1 MHRTE
6 KATQGW
12 PFLFSKYLRLMANQI
27 PHTTNSPLKNTKNT
41 YSALFSNF
49 LFLAIL
55 EFGSITHTCAQNS
68 NTQFNSNA
76 ISYIESRAWGNSNSS
91 ISNTF
96 NDFQLP
102 TNPHYW
108 KNKKPYEG
116 YWQQDVYYQIKAKLN
131 DTQESID
138 GSEKL
143 TYTNNS
149 PNTLHQAFFHL
160 YQNAVQPGSLV
171 DELYRVNKAKVNY
184 GLYESSQM
192 GTIVHSI
199 VINGKS
205 VPFSIQNT
213 LLKIELPQPL
223 KSGESI
229 DFYIDFTTYFDRG
242 SVRRRMKVYDHHGYK
257 HFNGVHWYP
266 RICVYDRKFTWE
278 TDQHVEKEFYGDYG
292 AFEVELDLPNH
303 YIVEATGVLQNKA
316 EAMPAALR
324 RQLDISNFKETPIG
338 SQPSVIIP
346 ATGKRKKW
354 QFHAVNV
361 HDFAWTADPTYRI
374 GEVDWNG
381 VKCVA
386 IAQENNAA
394 GWQQTAQFTAKV
406 IATYSRDFGMYDYPK
421 IVCADAADGMEY
433 PMITMDGGHYPSHQS
448 LIAHE
453 VGHNWFF
460 GMIGSNETYRAA
472 LDEGFTQFLTAWCM
486 RKLTKENQPELKRAF
501 SGYMEDA
508 IDGTDESLET
518 HSNEFHSAT
527 GHGGGYKHVY
537 YKTAS
542 MLYNLQYVLGDSV
555 FLEAMKDY
563 VSQWKFCHP
572 YIDDF
577 RNSITQS
584 AQTDLNTFFDQW
596 FISTKAADYGIKK
609 ITPLRPRRNLYR
621 VTIAR
626 KGDMVMPID
635 IDFLIRP
642 SGTTQLANAPKNS
655 KAILA
660 SDVFY
665 SITIPVNQYE
675 KPGRFNLKPWIGWDK
690 LRTTY
695 TFDIEMPVEGELRQV
710 WLDRSGRLADINRTD
725 NVWKNRNEWR
735 WDLGNGANTSYLGV
749 YQWKGRPDVRVNGG
763 SGLMVGGIVDGQ
775 YAGRRKQF
783 ELGAWAITGVGMKEY
798 KPVSGINYR
807 MSFTHQTRGGGTYFF
822 KSMFYNDI
830 NVNEM
835 GWFDQAGKTSYGIS
849 GKMSQRYQHAFHS
862 ENDIN
867 SLYNPWD
874 SLKTMS
880 GKDPYFPQN
889 RAVNG
894 FLPTANRWSHLQNIN
909 LNLFVQQNYA
919 GWGRSGNVRC
929 DIRLSSPWSQTQYG
943 YVQLEWKHY
952 QPVGKTNLRFRSVVN
967 YGGGTNPTP
976 ETVLY
981 AASANPEESFNNAIY
996 RDFGMI
1002 NWSANQPT
1010 QINPSWNRSASVN
1023 QSIQVNGGLNLRGFD
1038 NYSIPKTVKQANGS
1052 DTILAFFRGNQGAA
1066 INANWDITSLFQ
1078 WVPKVKMIGINPYFF
1093 GDAGCIGMPLKSSN
1107 SMGETITKSVY
1118 SGLLADAGFGANVNL
1133 KNFNVL
1139 FKNKAMRASKP
1150 LNIKVEFP
1158 IWRNAVQLGDDYL
1171 KFRMRL
1177 SVGTVF

>member
-1 MHRTE
+1 
-6 KATQGW
+6 
-12 PFLFSKYLRLMANQI
+12 
-27 PHTTNSPLKNTKNT
+27 
-41 YSALFSNF
+41 
-49 LFLAIL
+49 
-55 EFGSITHTCAQNS
+55 
-68 NTQFNSNA
+68 
-76 ISYIESRAWGNSNSS
+76 
-91 ISNTF
+91 
-96 NDFQLP
+96 
-102 TNPHYW
+102 
-108 KNKKPYEG
+108 
-116 YWQQDVYYQIKAKLN
+116 
-131 DTQESID
+131 
-138 GSEKL
+138 
-143 TYTNNS
+143 
-149 PNTLHQAFFHL
+149 
-160 YQNAVQPGSLV
+160 
-171 DELYRVNKAKVNY
+171 
-184 GLYESSQM
+184 
-192 GTIVHSI
+192 
-199 VINGKS
+199 
-205 VPFSIQNT
+205 
-213 LLKIELPQPL
+213 
-223 KSGESI
+223 
-229 DFYIDFTTYFDRG
+229 
-242 SVRRRMKVYDHHGYK
+242 
-257 HFNGVHWYP
+257 
-266 RICVYDRKFTWE
+266 
-278 TDQHVEKEFYGDYG
+278 
-292 AFEVELDLPNH
+292 
-303 YIVEATGVLQNKA
+303 
-316 EAMPAALR
+316 
-324 RQLDISNFKETPIG
+324 
-338 SQPSVIIP
+338 
-346 ATGKRKKW
+346 
-354 QFHAVNV
+354 
-361 HDFAWTADPTYRI
+361 
-374 GEVDWNG
+374 
-381 VKCVA
+381 
-386 IAQENNAA
+386 
-394 GWQQTAQFTAKV
+394 
-406 IATYSRDFGMYDYPK
+406 
-421 IVCADAADGMEY
+421 
-433 PMITMDGGHYPSHQS
+433 
-448 LIAHE
+448 
-453 VGHNWFF
+453 
-460 GMIGSNETYRAA
+460 
-472 LDEGFTQFLTAWCM
+472 
-486 RKLTKENQPELKRAF
+486 
-501 SGYMEDA
+501 
-508 IDGTDESLET
+508 
-518 HSNEFHSAT
+518 
-527 GHGGGYKHVY
+527 
-537 YKTAS
+537 
-542 MLYNLQYVLGDSV
+542 
-555 FLEAMKDY
+555 
-563 VSQWKFCHP
+563 
-572 YIDDF
+572 
-577 RNSITQS
+577 
-584 AQTDLNTFFDQW
+584 
-596 FISTKAADYGIKK
+596 
-609 ITPLRPRRNLYR
+609 
-621 VTIAR
+621 
-626 KGDMVMPID
+626 MVMPID

-849 GKMSQRYQHAFHS
+849 GKMSQRYQHAFNS
-862 ENDIN
+862 ENNIN

-1002 NWSANQPT
+1002 NWSANLPT

-1107 SMGETITKSVY
+1107 SMDETITKSVY
-1118 SGLLADAGFGANVNL
+1118 SGLLVDAGFGANVNL

>member
-1 MHRTE
+1 MADMKLHLSS
-6 KATQGW
+6 
-12 PFLFSKYLRLMANQI
+12 LFSPKTPHI
-27 PHTTNSPLKNTKNT
+27 PFSRTTSICLLW
-41 YSALFSNF
+41 LFF
-49 LFLAIL
+49 FAP
-55 EFGSITHTCAQNS
+55 
-68 NTQFNSNA
+68 
-76 ISYIESRAWGNSNSS
+76 ISTVIGQ
-91 ISNTF
+91 ISNTPQNNSTHQIAIENGSMPNITTQF
-96 NDFQLP
+96 PTPSWGSLNKSLTSPTNDFQLAS
-102 TNPHYW
+102 NPHYW

-116 YWQQDVYYQIKAKLN
+116 YWQQDVYYQIKATLN
-131 DTQESID
+131 DTQELIN

-149 PNTLHQAFFHL
+149 PNTLHQAYFHL

-171 DELYRVNKAKVNY
+171 DELYRINKTKVTY
-184 GLYESSQM
+184 GQYEAQQL
-192 GTIVHSI
+192 GTIVHSV
-199 VINGKS
+199 VINGQS

-213 LLKIELPQPL
+213 LLKIDLPQPL
-223 KSGESI
+223 KSGESV

-292 AFEVELDLPNH
+292 AFDVELDLPNH
-303 YIVEATGVLQNKA
+303 YIVEATGLLQNKD
-316 EAMPAALR
+316 EAMPTALR
-324 RQLDISNFKETPIG
+324 KQIDISNFKETPIG

-346 ATGKRKKW
+346 ATGKRKRW
-354 QFHAVNV
+354 QFHANNV
-361 HDFAWTADPTYRI
+361 HDFAWTADPTYRL

-386 IAQENNAA
+386 IVQENNAA

-542 MLYNLQYVLGDSV
+542 MLYNLQYALGDSV
-555 FLEAMKDY
+555 FLQAMKDY

-609 ITPLRPRRNLYR
+609 ITPLKPKSNRYR

-626 KGDMVMPID
+626 NGDMVMPVD

-642 SGTTQLANAPKNS
+642 SNTPNTANTTKNS
-655 KAILA
+655 KAIWA

-665 SITIPVNQYE
+665 SITIPVNQYK
-675 KPGRFNLKPWIGWDK
+675 KPGRYNLSPWIGWDR
-690 LRTTY
+690 LRRTY
-695 TFDIEMPVEGELRQV
+695 TFDIDMPVEGELRQV

-725 NVWKNRNEWR
+725 NVWKNRNEWK

-749 YQWKGRPDVRVNGG
+749 YQWKGRPDMRINGANG
-763 SGLMVGGIVDGQ
+763 VLFGGIIDGQ
-775 YAGRRKQF
+775 YAGRKKQF
-783 ELGAWAITGVGMKEY
+783 ELGAWAKTGIGAKY
-798 KPVSGINYR
+798 SNPTTDFNYR
-807 MSFTHQTRGGGTYFF
+807 MTFTHQTRGAGTYFF
-822 KSMFYNDI
+822 KSLLYNEI
-830 NVNEM
+830 NIHEM
-835 GWFDQAGKTSYGIS
+835 GWFDQAGKTTYGIS
-849 GKMSQRYQHAFHS
+849 GKMGRRYHNQLNSQNR
-862 ENDIN
+862 NN

-874 SLKTMS
+874 SVGVLT
-880 GKDPYFPQN
+880 GKDPYFPQ
-889 RAVNG
+889 RSALNG
-894 FLPTANRWSHLQNIN
+894 YLPTANRWSYLSNIHLD
-909 LNLFVQQNYA
+909 LFVQQAYA

-929 DIRLSSPWSQTQYG
+929 DVRLSSPWSETQYG
-943 YVQLEWKHY
+943 YIQMEWKHY
-952 QPVGKTNLRFRSVVN
+952 QPIGKTNLRIRSIA
-967 YGGGTNPTP
+967 YFGGGSTPTP
-976 ETVLY
+976 ESVLY
-981 AASANPEESFNNAIY
+981 VANANPEESFNNAIY

-1002 NWSANQPT
+1002 NWRANQAGQSNPIST
-1010 QINPSWNRSASVN
+1010 SSNVINPT
-1023 QSIQVNGGLNLRGFD
+1023 IQANGGLNLRGFD
-1038 NYSIPKTVKQANGS
+1038 NYSIPKSVKQANGT
-1052 DTILAFFRGNQGAA
+1052 DTVLAFFRGNQGAA
-1066 INANWDITSLFQ
+1066 INANWDFSTLFD
-1078 WVPKVKMIGINPYFF
+1078 WVPKIKMVAINPYLF
-1093 GDAGCIGMPLKSSN
+1093 GDAGCIGMPLTSKN
-1107 SMGETITKSVY
+1107 SMGNMITKSVN
-1118 SGLLADAGFGANVNL
+1118 SGLLADAGLGVNLNL
-1133 KNFNVL
+1133 KNFNLL
-1139 FKNKAMRASKP
+1139 FKNRAMRGSRP
-1150 LNIKVEFP
+1150 LNIKVDFP
-1158 IWRNAVQLGDDYL
+1158 IWRNAIQPNDTFL